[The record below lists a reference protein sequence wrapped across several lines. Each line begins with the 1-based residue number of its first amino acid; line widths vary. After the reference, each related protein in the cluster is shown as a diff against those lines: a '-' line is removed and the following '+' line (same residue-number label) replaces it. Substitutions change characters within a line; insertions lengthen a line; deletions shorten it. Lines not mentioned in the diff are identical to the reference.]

1 VTPEG
6 TLNYI
11 RMDWQTASYNETTDW
26 CHSLGGSLPVLHT
39 QDDLDLFTERVI
51 RKTSSNMVGNYSC
64 SFQGMSMER
73 QDIHREFA
81 FLDHRLLIHVLWR
94 VLCSLLMDWHGLEE
108 DTRYWFGDT
117 YWVSLFTVLLIILN
131 LSQQCLLHCSS
142 AELNWAILL

>member
-1 VTPEG
+1 MSNHDVKIPFLFNLLIIVLWFETDKSFKRVTPEG
-6 TLNYI
+6 TFNYI

-81 FLDHRLLIHVLWR
+81 FLDHRLLIHVL
-94 VLCSLLMDWHGLEE
+94 
-108 DTRYWFGDT
+108 
-117 YWVSLFTVLLIILN
+117 
-131 LSQQCLLHCSS
+131 
-142 AELNWAILL
+142 